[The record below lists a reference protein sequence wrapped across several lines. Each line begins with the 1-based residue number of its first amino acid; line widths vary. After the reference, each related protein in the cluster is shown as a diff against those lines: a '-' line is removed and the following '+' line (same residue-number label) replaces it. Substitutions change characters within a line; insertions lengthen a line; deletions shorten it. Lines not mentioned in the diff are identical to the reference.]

1 MGRVED
7 ITLPTRFILTAAH
20 LIATLTIVY
29 DSDMTVYRATGTST
43 GVSDDKM
50 QLEALAWTS
59 IACFIVEFLGMFS
72 GVSLFVHSANVTYI
86 FLHFFGT
93 VYVALFCFLHW
104 DLDVFPWLAALFS
117 FLPATI
123 EVGVAFAVY
132 KLGVMQYK

>member
-1 MGRVED
+1 
-7 ITLPTRFILTAAH
+7 
-20 LIATLTIVY
+20 
-29 DSDMTVYRATGTST
+29 MTVYRATGTST

-117 FLPATI
+117 SLPATI